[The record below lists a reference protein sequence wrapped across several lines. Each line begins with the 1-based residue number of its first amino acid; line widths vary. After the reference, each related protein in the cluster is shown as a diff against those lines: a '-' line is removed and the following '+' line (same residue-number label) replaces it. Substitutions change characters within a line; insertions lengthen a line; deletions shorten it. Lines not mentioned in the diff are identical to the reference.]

1 MITTKVKLNV
11 DKNNQ
16 PPENTVKP
24 LRTSRCF
31 PGLIR
36 SPDVPTWCLLS
47 AQSPTRSLTNSS
59 LHPLLSFLYL
69 HDSVT
74 RLHQPTQRARNGGRR
89 KKESEGA
96 SDRTGYTDPVKM
108 GGACLLDTPP
118 KSYIPSTHQLSVEHK
133 LMSLSWWIPSLHLA
147 HSHQLY
153 QKCTQQNAF
162 KLSDNCQWRQNE
174 FLQKQHNSFQG
185 RRFCFKIGRDILK
198 STKPMQKCF
207 HLHNEIAC

>member
-1 MITTKVKLNV
+1 
-11 DKNNQ
+11 
-16 PPENTVKP
+16 
-24 LRTSRCF
+24 
-31 PGLIR
+31 
-36 SPDVPTWCLLS
+36 
-47 AQSPTRSLTNSS
+47 
-59 LHPLLSFLYL
+59 
-69 HDSVT
+69 
-74 RLHQPTQRARNGGRR
+74 
-89 KKESEGA
+89 
-96 SDRTGYTDPVKM
+96 M

-185 RRFCFKIGRDILK
+185 RRSVFKIGRDILK
-198 STKPMQKCF
+198 STKPMQNAFTYTMKLPVKADQFLLFRVCCPLGVCDIYRLRNIVIVVLTMCYRVF
-207 HLHNEIAC
+207 CKNHSKDTYMHAYITWSLD